1 MERCGTF
8 ASPAL
13 DLTRHPRHVRRQRN
27 GADPMA
33 GATATSIKTTEKSR
47 EPAASAAAIAA
58 LKAAFG
64 DRIVTSP
71 AVREQHGNT
80 VTWIVN
86 QPPDAVVYPQ
96 STEEVQQIVC
106 ICAAH
111 GMPII
116 PFGVG
121 TSLEGHVNA
130 PFGGVSIDFRDMNK
144 VLAVHAE
151 DLDCVI
157 EPGITRKALNE
168 QLRDSGLFFP
178 IDPGADASLGGMAAT
193 RCSGTNAV
201 RYGTMKDNVIALKV
215 VLANGEVIDTA
226 RRARKTSAG
235 YDLTRLMVGSEGTLG
250 IITQLTLKLSGI
262 PEAISGGVCPFPSV
276 EACCNTAIHTI
287 QSGIP
292 IARIELLDALQVR
305 ACNLHSKLGL
315 PETPMLFLEFHG
327 TEASVAEQSK
337 RFGEIAAEFGG
348 GPFTW
353 TTRPEER
360 TKLWEARHHAALS
373 NIALRPGAQIVATDV
388 CVPISRLAECVTET
402 QADIAASRILAPI
415 VGHVG
420 DGNFHLTLLI
430 DMHDADEV
438 KRAKALSERLVE
450 RALAMDGTCTGEHG
464 VGQGKMKYL
473 LAEHGAAAL
482 AVMASIKRALDP
494 QDIMNPGKIV
504 AL

>member
-1 MERCGTF
+1 MAVAQFAEQER
-8 ASPAL
+8 
-13 DLTRHPRHVRRQRN
+13 RN
-27 GADPMA
+27 
-33 GATATSIKTTEKSR
+33 
-47 EPAASAAAIAA
+47 PAAIEKAVRELA
-58 LKAAFG
+58 AAFG
-64 DRIVTSP
+64 NRLVTSQ

-80 VTWIVN
+80 ITWIEN
-86 QPPDAVVYPQ
+86 QPPDAVVFPQ
-96 STEEVQQIVC
+96 STEEVQQIVQ
-106 ICAAH
+106 ICGRH
-111 GMPII
+111 GVAIV

-130 PFGGVSIDFRDMNK
+130 PRGGVSIDFRDMNK
-144 VLAVHAE
+144 VLHVHSE
-151 DLDCVI
+151 DLDCIVQ
-157 EPGITRKALNE
+157 PGITRKELNE

-178 IDPGADASLGGMAAT
+178 IDPGANATLGGMAAT

-226 RRARKTSAG
+226 RRAKKTAAG

-250 IITQLTLKLSGI
+250 VITELTLKLSGI
-262 PEAISGGVCPFPSV
+262 PEAIAGGICPFPSV
-276 EACCNTAIHTI
+276 EACCNTAIATI

-292 IARIELLDALQVR
+292 VARIELLDALQVR

-315 PETPMLFLEFHG
+315 PETPMLLLEFHG
-327 TEASVAEQSK
+327 TEASVAEQSE
-337 RFGEIAAEFGG
+337 RFGEIAAEYGG

-353 TTRPEER
+353 TTRQEER

-373 NIALRPGAQIVATDV
+373 NFALRPGAQMISTDV

-402 QADIAASRILAPI
+402 QHDIEASRILAPI

-420 DGNFHLTLLI
+420 DGNFHLSLMI
-430 DMHDADEV
+430 DMDDADEV
-438 KRAKALSERLVE
+438 KRAKDLSERLVE

-473 LAEHGAAAL
+473 LAEHGAAGL
-482 AVMASIKRALDP
+482 AAMAAIKRALDP
-494 QDIMNPGKIV
+494 QNILNPGKIV
-504 AL
+504 ALS